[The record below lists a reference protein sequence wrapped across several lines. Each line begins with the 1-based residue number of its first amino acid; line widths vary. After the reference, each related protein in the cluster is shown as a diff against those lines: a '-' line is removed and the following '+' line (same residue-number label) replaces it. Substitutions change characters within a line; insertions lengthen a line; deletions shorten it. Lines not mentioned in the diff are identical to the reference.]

1 MMRVWVGTSHGVDV
15 QVRGKP
21 LSVNSLVEAGVFRL
35 DRWPLNFRAGSPVT
49 SFGRHA
55 GIVRFALSHPD
66 HLCIFQGWNSGI
78 FGIFCFV

>member
-1 MMRVWVGTSHGVDV
+1 MWVGTSHGVAV
-15 QVRGKP
+15 RIRGKP

-55 GIVRFALSHPD
+55 GIVDSLYCILTIYAYSRGGTLVSD
-66 HLCIFQGWNSGI
+66 LCR
-78 FGIFCFV
+78 